1 MNKESPAQKEKTDK
15 RNVCWWMDVEGKLR
29 DFRIPEE
36 GQTITKVMLGDEIYD
51 LGSITILKD
60 DGNAVL
66 D

>member
-1 MNKESPAQKEKTDK
+1 M
-15 RNVCWWMDVEGKLR
+15 EGQLR

-36 GQTITKVMLGDEIYD
+36 GQNITKVMLGDEIYD

-66 D
+66 DWE